1 MLLKI
6 IVIALLIIILY
17 CLGSA
22 VVHLAKGDGSAEK
35 MAKALTWR
43 IVISLVLFL
52 FLILSFSL
60 GWIHPHGVFPAAG
73 AP

>member
-6 IVIALLIIILY
+6 IVVALLFIVLY

-22 VVHLAKGDGSAEK
+22 VVYLVKDGSSPEK

-52 FLILSFSL
+52 FLMLSFMM
-60 GWIHPHGVFPAAG
+60 GWVPA
-73 AP
+73 